1 MTSLTR
7 TSIVLADRF
16 SGALRATE
24 LIVATNIA
32 MIRIFETS
40 IFNLKEKI
48 CRELA
53 HFKHMISYVF
63 LCLPDCL
70 C

>member
-7 TSIVLADRF
+7 TSIVLADGF
-16 SGALRATE
+16 NGALRATE

-40 IFNLKEKI
+40 IFNLKGKI
-48 CRELA
+48 CPELV
-53 HFKHMISYVF
+53 HFKHMVF
-63 LCLPDCL
+63 FVSQIRLVLTT
-70 C
+70 